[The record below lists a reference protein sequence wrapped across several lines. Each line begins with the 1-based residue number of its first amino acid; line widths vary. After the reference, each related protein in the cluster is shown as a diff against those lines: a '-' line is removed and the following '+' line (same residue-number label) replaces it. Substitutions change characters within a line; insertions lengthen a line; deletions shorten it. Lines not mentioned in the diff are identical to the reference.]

1 MPVKTFQVLSDN
13 PSNDQVLHIFNHP
26 HQLLVKLH
34 LFVICCSF
42 MLVNKKTVL
51 NENRACV
58 HVRWTE
64 KSSNQIWFDWL
75 IEFDA
80 SPQSFLEVS
89 KKVCL
94 SKGQNNETLLPAVTA
109 ISVLSL

>member
-1 MPVKTFQVLSDN
+1 
-13 PSNDQVLHIFNHP
+13 
-26 HQLLVKLH
+26 
-34 LFVICCSF
+34 

-64 KSSNQIWFDWL
+64 KSGNQIWLDWL

-80 SPQSFLEVS
+80 SPQLLLKVS
-89 KKVCL
+89 KEVCL
-94 SKGQNNETLLPAVTA
+94 FKGRNSKTALPTVTA

>member
-13 PSNDQVLHIFNHP
+13 PSNDQVLDIFNHP
-26 HQLLVKLH
+26 HQLLAKLH

-51 NENRACV
+51 NENRVRV
-58 HVRWTE
+58 HVRWTK
-64 KSSNQIWFDWL
+64 KSGNQIWFDWL

-80 SPQSFLEVS
+80 SP
-89 KKVCL
+89 
-94 SKGQNNETLLPAVTA
+94 
-109 ISVLSL
+109 